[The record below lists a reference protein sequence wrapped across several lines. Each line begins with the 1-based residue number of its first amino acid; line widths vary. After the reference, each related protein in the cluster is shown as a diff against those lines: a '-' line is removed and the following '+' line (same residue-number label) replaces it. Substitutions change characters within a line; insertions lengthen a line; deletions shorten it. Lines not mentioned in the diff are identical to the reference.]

1 MIPKVQNRQK
11 NPRKNSCQTLLRANF
26 VTIPFLLG
34 TRIMAIVEYV
44 VLEKKKKY
52 NSCTY
57 SMCPRASS
65 TK

>member
-44 VLEKKKKY
+44 VLEKK
-52 NSCTY
+52 NI
-57 SMCPRASS
+57 
-65 TK
+65 